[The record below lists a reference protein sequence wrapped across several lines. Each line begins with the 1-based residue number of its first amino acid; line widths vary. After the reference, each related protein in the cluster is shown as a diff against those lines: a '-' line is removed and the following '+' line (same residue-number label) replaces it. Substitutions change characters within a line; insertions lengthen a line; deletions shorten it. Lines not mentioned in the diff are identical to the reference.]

1 MRGWSLNW
9 MLRDRLTEKVTF
21 EQRPEEVEQLV
32 IRYLRDEYSKQKKK
46 QQQKLPG
53 LNERERSGR
62 GHGQRDV
69 GEVVLFGHF

>member
-46 QQQKLPG
+46 QQQKLPD
-53 LNERERSGR
+53 RKS
-62 GHGQRDV
+62 
-69 GEVVLFGHF
+69 VV